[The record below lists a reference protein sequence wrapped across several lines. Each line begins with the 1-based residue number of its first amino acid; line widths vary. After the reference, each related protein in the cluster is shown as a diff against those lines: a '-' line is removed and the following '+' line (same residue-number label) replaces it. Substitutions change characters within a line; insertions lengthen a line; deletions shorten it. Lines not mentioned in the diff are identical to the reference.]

1 MKLPITLANTI
12 YFGQGEICD
21 ALTTTGDLVAWLR
34 AARPHMATV
43 LTRADLAAV
52 SDDDLAR
59 AQALRDAIR
68 AAASAVSTGRSP
80 RPTDIETI
88 NAAVRAAPSWREL
101 HRRHR
106 LQARWTSTGRGP
118 TAALAEV
125 AQAAVDLLASAD
137 VRACQAP
144 NCVLYFVRDHPRR
157 EWCSQACGNRARVAR
172 HYARHRSDP
181 SI

>member
-1 MKLPITLANTI
+1 MSLPITLANTI
-12 YFGQGEICD
+12 YVGHGEIRD
-21 ALTTTGDLVAWLR
+21 ALTTTADLVAWLR
-34 AARPHMATV
+34 AARPHMTTL
-43 LTRADLAAV
+43 LTRADFTAV
-52 SDDDLAR
+52 SDDDLACAR
-59 AQALRDAIR
+59 TLRDAIR
-68 AAASAVSTGRSP
+68 ATAGAVSTGQAP
-80 RPTDIETI
+80 RPNELETI
-88 NAAVRAAPSWREL
+88 NATVRLAPSWREL
-101 HRRHR
+101 HGRDR

-157 EWCSQACGNRARVAR
+157 KWCSQACGNRARFAR
-172 HYARHRSDP
+172 HYARHRSGP